1 MMSDIFE
8 KIMERQL
15 ELQRLSFGIDPT
27 ELQSDERKQYVTAMA
42 MALNVEVAEAL
53 QEIPWKPWATT
64 DRFNREAYLL
74 ELIDALHFWMNLV
87 LVATDNPM
95 DIIEVYM
102 RKAQINADRQHEGYT
117 GEGKCPTCH
126 R

>member
-42 MALNVEVAEAL
+42 MALNVEVARRYRKSRGSRGQPRIAL
-53 QEIPWKPWATT
+53 TVKRI
-64 DRFNREAYLL
+64 
-74 ELIDALHFWMNLV
+74 
-87 LVATDNPM
+87 
-95 DIIEVYM
+95 
-102 RKAQINADRQHEGYT
+102 
-117 GEGKCPTCH
+117 CSS
-126 R
+126 